1 MLKLEFYLFGG
12 FLGSGKTTLMTS
24 LAKYLVEAENKKVM
38 LIVNDVG
45 DVGIDA
51 KLMAKLHT
59 DVHELFGGCVC
70 GQISN
75 LLRILEGL
83 GSKYIVDVVLMEASG
98 IAQPHRFIDTIR
110 NFLPESFRVKVI
122 TLADAIRWF
131 DLMDVLEPLISSQ
144 IKAADFILINKC
156 DSVNI
161 DNINSIAAD
170 IKKIKANVD
179 ILSIS
184 ANKQDDIIK
193 VAEVI
198 ERC

>member
-1 MLKLEFYLFGG
+1 MEFYLFGG

-24 LAKYLVEAENKKVM
+24 LAKNLVEAENKKVM

-51 KLMAKLHT
+51 KLMEKLHT

-70 GQISN
+70 GQIGN
-75 LLRILEGL
+75 LANILKGL
-83 GSKYIVDVVLMEASG
+83 GSKYVVDVVLMEASG
-98 IAQPHRFIDTIR
+98 IAQPHRFIDTIH
-110 NFLPESFRVKVI
+110 NLLPESSRVKVI

-144 IKAADFILINKC
+144 IKAADYILINKS
-156 DSVNI
+156 DSVNTYV
-161 DNINSIAAD
+161 INDITAD
-170 IKKIKANVD
+170 IKKLKADVD
-179 ILSIS
+179 ILPIS
-184 ANKQDDIIK
+184 ANKQGDIIK

-198 ERC
+198 KKC